1 MRDDCRYCQLIE
13 SIKQPKVYEDEKI
26 VVMMDSRPA
35 AKGQV
40 IILPRE
46 HHPIMELVPDFV
58 IDNMFRTANKLSM
71 VLFDQLKATGTN
83 ILVQNGIP
91 AGQDIAHFSIM
102 VIPRKDN
109 DGLDL
114 TWQPRQLSEEEM
126 STIEL
131 SYNEETKTVGQ
142 FEKEKEKPIE
152 IDKPKEDVKIESKS
166 EDDYKLKQLRR
177 IPRW

>member
-13 SIKQPKVYEDEKI
+13 SSKHPKIYEDEKI
-26 VVMMDSRPA
+26 VVMLDKRPA

-46 HHPIMELVPDFV
+46 HHPILELVPDFV
-58 IDNMFRTANKLSM
+58 IDDMFKTANKVSM
-71 VLFDQLKATGTN
+71 ALFDELKATGTN

-91 AGQDIAHFSIM
+91 AGQDVAHFSIL
-102 VIPRKDN
+102 VIPRTEG
-109 DGLDL
+109 DGVDL
-114 TWQPRQLSEEEM
+114 AWQPKQLSEEEM

-131 SYNEETKTVGQ
+131 SYNEETKAVGQ

-152 IDKPKEDVKIESKS
+152 IDKPETKIEAKT
-166 EDDYKLKQLRR
+166 EDDYRLKQLKR